1 MMHFTHDVII
11 VGGGPVGMGLAIDLG
26 QRGISVAVIEK
37 YPEPQAVPK
46 GQNMTQRTLENIESW
61 GCEPAMRAARMM
73 PAGLANGG
81 LVTYRTIIS
90 AYSYEFLQ
98 RESVQPY
105 YGQRVDRMP
114 QYQTERVLRARAG
127 EVDAVDL
134 RYGHAFEALEQ
145 DEDGVTVTAS
155 NDLTLRA
162 RYVVACDGSNSAT
175 RDAAGIT
182 QTINAHDRKM
192 VLIVF
197 RSPDLHDVLGK
208 HYPPKSFYNAL
219 DPDLGGYWR
228 FLGRVDGVTEWFF
241 HAPVPTDTTRDNT
254 DFAAILTAAIGAAFE
269 IDITY
274 VGFWDLRF
282 ALADQY
288 RKGRVLAAG
297 DACHSHPPYGGYG
310 INTGFEDARN
320 LGWKLASTLKG
331 WGGEALLDSYDAE
344 RRPVFVSLARDF
356 IGNFIDDDRDFLE
369 AYSPDKDLSD
379 FKAKWAARNE
389 GDTGVFAYEPNYE
402 GSSVV
407 HGSGTPSARGDHR
420 FEARAGH
427 HFAPRALSDGRTTYQ
442 ALGTGFTLFAF
453 TGDGAGFARASEALS
468 VPLTV
473 VTDSFES
480 ERRDYLH
487 PLILVRP
494 DGYVAWCGDRCDE
507 AAIMAMAVGQGA

>member
-1 MMHFTHDVII
+1 MEFTHDVII

-26 QRGISVAVIEK
+26 QRGISVAVVEK

-46 GQNMTQRTLENIESW
+46 GQNMTQRTLENIDSW
-61 GCEPAMRAARMM
+61 GCEPEMRAARVM

-90 AYSYEFLQ
+90 DHSYEFLQ
-98 RESVQPY
+98 RENVQLY

-114 QYQTERVLRARAG
+114 QYQTERVLRARAA
-127 EVDAVDL
+127 EVGAVDL
-134 RYGHAFEALEQ
+134 RYGHAFEGLAH
-145 DEDGVTVTAS
+145 DADGVTVTAS
-155 NDLTLRA
+155 DGLTLRA

-175 RDAAGIT
+175 REAADIT
-182 QTINAHDRKM
+182 QTVNAHDRKM

-197 RSPDLHDVLGK
+197 KSPDLHDLLGQ
-208 HYPPKSFYNAL
+208 HYGPKSFYNAMAPEL
-219 DPDLGGYWR
+219 NGYWR

-241 HAPVPTDTTRDNT
+241 HAPVLTDTTRENT
-254 DFAAILTAAIGAAFE
+254 DFNAILTEAIGAPFE
-269 IDITY
+269 MEIAY

-288 RKGRVLAAG
+288 RNGRVLLAG

-320 LGWKLASTLKG
+320 LGWKLAAVLTG
-331 WGGEALLDSYDAE
+331 WGGDALLDSYDAE
-344 RRPVFVSLARDF
+344 RRPVFASLAQEF
-356 IGNFIDDDRDFLE
+356 IGNFIDEDREFLQT
-369 AYSPDKDLSD
+369 YSPDKDLEEFTD
-379 FKAKWAARNE
+379 KWAARNE

-402 GSSVV
+402 GSHVV
-407 HGSGTPSARGDHR
+407 DAKGTPSARGDHR

-427 HFAPRALSDGRTTYQ
+427 HLAPRALSDGRTTYE
-442 ALGTGFTLFAF
+442 ALGTGFTLFDF
-453 TGDGAGFARASEALS
+453 SGAGSDFTQSAQDLG

-473 VTDSFES
+473 VTDTFEG
-480 ERRDYLH
+480 ERRDYAH

-494 DGYVAWCGDRCDE
+494 DGFIAWCGDACDGDGILQM
-507 AAIMAMAVGQGA
+507 AIGLRP